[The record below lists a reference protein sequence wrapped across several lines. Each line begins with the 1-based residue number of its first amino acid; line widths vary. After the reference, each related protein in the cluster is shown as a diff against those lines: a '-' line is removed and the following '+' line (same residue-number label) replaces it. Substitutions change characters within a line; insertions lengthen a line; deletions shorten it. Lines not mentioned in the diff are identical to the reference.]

1 MGRELSDNIKGVVD
15 QISDLTADLLSEGED
30 PAQIAWALTTVA
42 IDMSLQI
49 CNEPL
54 RVVPVLLGAIST
66 MAEHHMLQ
74 REDAD
79 GLWMNQW
86 SLNCPVWIAAQL
98 IRQTRIFDVLI

>member
-15 QISDLTADLLSEGED
+15 QISDLTAHLLSEGED
-30 PAQIAWALTTVA
+30 PAQVAWALTTVA
-42 IDMSLQI
+42 TDMSLQI

-79 GLWMNQW
+79 ESVDEPMELELAPPGLL
-86 SLNCPVWIAAQL
+86 LN
-98 IRQTRIFDVLI
+98 